1 MTLQVEDYNLDH
13 SPTLH
18 TGGTLQGSGV
28 HVIGS
33 SVAPLASGP
42 ASRHF
47 VASLSQPLSAQI
59 ARDGAQDRIAIKVVS
74 RLEAHKR
81 RPHHIGSEIS
91 ALASSPP
98 HANVG
103 HRNSLRSARVISEH
117 LESLYTQ
124 VLTLLNAYASSTH
137 YSILTPFYPYT
148 LRALLDNSSFVPSSP
163 SFLPL
168 VLALSHQ
175 LVQALDHLHH
185 TLNLAHR
192 DLNPSNIAIASN
204 GRLKL
209 IDFGCCIP
217 TACPSSASDP
227 PVVDGPKGLEHDFG
241 TLPYRAPELIFGSN
255 AYDPKGLDRW
265 MLGCTLAEFWTPFQD
280 PTREPDSDDSDSDSD
295 PDAQD
300 GYWSSPPS
308 PHSSRPSQ
316 NPAPR
321 PPNRQRLF
329 TLPSRNPTD
338 FSLLASIFSTLG
350 TPTLQ
355 TWPEARALPN
365 FGYFVFQ
372 SHPVD
377 LEWVS
382 KRCTF
387 LAELGEE
394 RRNRLEGLEKMLAGL
409 VRISEGERWGVERC
423 LKEGGWDTV
432 ETEGLIVRGELGRWL
447 EEYWQ

>member
-1 MTLQVEDYNLDH
+1 MTLQVEHYNLEH

-47 VASLSQPLSAQI
+47 VASLSQPLTAHIAQ
-59 ARDGAQDRIAIKVVS
+59 DGAQDRIVIKVVTH
-74 RLEAHKR
+74 LEAHQR
-81 RPHHIGSEIS
+81 RPHHIGREIS

-98 HANVG
+98 HAN
-103 HRNSLRSARVISEH
+103 
-117 LESLYTQ
+117 

-137 YSILTPFYPYT
+137 YSILTPFYPYS

-163 SFLPL
+163 SFLFL

-192 DLNPSNIAIASN
+192 DLNPSNIVIASN

-209 IDFGCCIP
+209 IDFGCCLP
-217 TACPSSASDP
+217 TPGTSSSASDFP
-227 PVVDGPKGLEHDFG
+227 FVDGPKGLEHDFG

-255 AYDPKGLDRW
+255 AYDPKGLDHW
-265 MLGCTLAEFWTPFQD
+265 MLGCTLAEFWTPFENS
-280 PTREPDSDDSDSDSD
+280 TRDPDSDDSDSNSNSD
-295 PDAQD
+295 PQD
-300 GYWSSPPS
+300 GYWSEPPLT
-308 PHSSRPSQ
+308 HSSRPTQ
-316 NPAPR
+316 NPAPPQR
-321 PPNRQRLF
+321 PNRQRLF

-365 FGYFVFQ
+365 FGYFIFQ

-377 LEWVS
+377 SEWVR

-387 LAELGEE
+387 FDEVGEE
-394 RRNRLEGLEKMLAGL
+394 RRDRLKGLEKMIAGL
-409 VRISEGERWGVERC
+409 VRISEGERWGVESC

-432 ETEGLIVRGELGRWL
+432 EMERMIVRGELGKCL
-447 EEYWQ
+447 EEYWP